1 MIRFEDV
8 YKTYSYHE
16 DDWAVA
22 GLDLRIE
29 PGELVFL
36 LGASGAGK
44 TTVLKLITLE
54 ERPTQGRVTVAN
66 FRSDSISRREIPHL
80 RRRCGI
86 VFQDFRLIKDKTIF
100 ENVAYCLRMSGVL
113 DKGLLTRAVSRVL
126 HRVGL
131 YGKRDCFP
139 HELSGGEQQ
148 RAAISRALIH
158 QPPILLAD
166 EPTGNLDGATGRE
179 ILDIL
184 AQLHLSG
191 TTIIVATHD
200 EELARHYAT
209 RTLTL
214 DAGRVVEDLFLR
226 PHGTEIY

>member
-8 YKTYSYHE
+8 YKTYSSFK

-22 GLDLRIE
+22 GLTLAIE
-29 PGELVFL
+29 PGEMVFL

-44 TTVLKLITLE
+44 TTVLKMVTLE
-54 ERPTQGRVTVAN
+54 ERPSRGRVLVAGYD
-66 FRSDSISRREIPHL
+66 SDTIGRREIPQL
-80 RRRCGI
+80 RRRCGV
-86 VFQDFRLIKDKTIF
+86 VFQDFRLMRDKTIF
-100 ENVAYCLRMSGVL
+100 ENVAYCLRMTGVL
-113 DKGLLTRAVSRVL
+113 DRTLITRAVSRVL

-131 YGKRDCFP
+131 YGKRDRFP
-139 HELSGGEQQ
+139 RELSGGEQQ

-166 EPTGNLDGATGRE
+166 EPTGNLDAVTGKE

-184 AQLHLSG
+184 AQLHVSG
-191 TTIIVATHD
+191 TTIVIATHD
-200 EELARHYAT
+200 ENLAQRYAT

-214 DAGRVVEDLFLR
+214 QEGRIVEDMFQR

>member
-8 YKTYSYHE
+8 YKTYSSFK

-22 GLDLRIE
+22 GLTLAIE
-29 PGELVFL
+29 PGEMVFL

-44 TTVLKLITLE
+44 TTVLKMVTLE
-54 ERPTQGRVTVAN
+54 ERPSRGRVLVAGYD
-66 FRSDSISRREIPHL
+66 SDTIGRREIPQL
-80 RRRCGI
+80 RRRCGV
-86 VFQDFRLIKDKTIF
+86 VFQDFRLMRDKTIF
-100 ENVAYCLRMSGVL
+100 ENVAYCLRMTGVL
-113 DKGLLTRAVSRVL
+113 DRTLITRAVSRVL

-131 YGKRDCFP
+131 YGKRDRFP
-139 HELSGGEQQ
+139 RELSGGEQQ

-166 EPTGNLDGATGRE
+166 EPTGNLDAVTGKE

-184 AQLHLSG
+184 AQLHVSG
-191 TTIIVATHD
+191 TTIVIATHD
-200 EELARHYAT
+200 ENLAQRYAT

-214 DAGRVVEDLFLR
+214 QEGRIVEDMFLR